1 MEFVQADRS
10 YSYIALALGFGQ
22 KLSPTIFLKNCTIF
36 FFCVLVFAEFI
47 LTLRTM
53 TERLRSANQK
63 QAERYANPVM
73 I

>member
-1 MEFVQADRS
+1 MLCPRRFILVESVQYFS
-10 YSYIALALGFGQ
+10 
-22 KLSPTIFLKNCTIF
+22 F
-36 FFCVLVFAEFI
+36 FFFYVLVFAEFI